1 MGKGNGVREMVQ
13 ELDVARIVGCPMDN
27 DESVNADEQ
36 CPFCAYF
43 RGLGDNGFTL
53 KSGFEDKEKNED
65 HADEQE

>member
-1 MGKGNGVREMVQ
+1 MVQ

-36 CPFCAYF
+36 CPSCPYYH
-43 RGLGDNGFTL
+43 GLGYNGFTL
-53 KSGFEDKEKNED
+53 KCGFKDKEKNED